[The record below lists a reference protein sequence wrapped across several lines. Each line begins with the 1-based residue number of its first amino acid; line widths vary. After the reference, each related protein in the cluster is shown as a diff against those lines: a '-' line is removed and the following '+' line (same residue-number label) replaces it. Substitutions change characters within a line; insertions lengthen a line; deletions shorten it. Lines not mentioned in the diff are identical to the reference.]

1 MVFTVCGWCIL
12 FVMSFAVNSV
22 VMMHEIYVCLLLFA
36 YFLLGLIVRFVCCF
50 VVLQFVYFVFVA
62 C

>member
-1 MVFTVCGWCIL
+1 MVFTVCGWCVL

-50 VVLQFVYFVFVA
+50 VVL
-62 C
+62 